1 MTVPAF
7 IAYSKESA
15 YKRIDH
21 KKQLFLDND
30 VIGVVKNVKRGVH
43 EPAKFEGNPVIEQDR
58 PWEKFAFFRIADE

>member
-7 IAYSKESA
+7 IAYSRESA

-30 VIGVVKNVKRGVH
+30 VVGVVKNVKRGVH
-43 EPAKFEGNPVIEQDR
+43 EPAKLLWRLLHAP
-58 PWEKFAFFRIADE
+58 RIADEQFKQPS